1 MPPKDKKG
9 CQPAP
14 PAALQR
20 HGYQH
25 VFLGH
30 NSALLLS
37 RCTYPQYT
45 PFVHS
50 FPQSRCNTYT
60 PFPLYIA
67 SRHNSIKSKA
77 RRGL

>member
-9 CQPAP
+9 CRPAP

-37 RCTYPQYT
+37 RCTHPQYT
-45 PFVHS
+45 SFVS
-50 FPQSRCNTYT
+50 FFST
-60 PFPLYIA
+60 IA
-67 SRHNSIKSKA
+67 M
-77 RRGL
+77 